1 MAAENINE
9 ELRKSYWKVV
19 SRTRQSG
26 RISQSVVDRVEAS
39 WERFTP
45 DVVEEALR
53 IHRDRYAGY
62 KETYTIGIMRNL
74 QRDKDAG
81 RPIRKQSAPSVWSGE
96 NLKRDYDYAAL
107 EEEILAN

>member
-1 MAAENINE
+1 MAVENINE

-26 RISQSVVDRVEAS
+26 RISQSVIQKAEAS
-39 WERFTP
+39 WQRFAP

-62 KETYTIGIMRNL
+62 KENYTIGIMRNL

-81 RPIRKQSAPSVWSGE
+81 RPIGKRPAPPAWSGE
-96 NLKRDYDYAAL
+96 NLKRSYDYAAL

>member
-1 MAAENINE
+1 MAVEINE
-9 ELRKSYWKVV
+9 ELRKSYWKTV
-19 SRTRQSG
+19 SRTRRSG
-26 RISQSVVDRVEAS
+26 RISQSVIDRVEAT
-39 WERFTP
+39 WERFSP
-45 DVVEEALR
+45 DVVEEALK

-62 KETYTIGIMRNL
+62 KENYTIGIMRNL

-81 RPIRKQSAPSVWSGE
+81 RPIGKRPTSAWSGE

>member
-1 MAAENINE
+1 MAVEINE

-26 RISQSVVDRVEAS
+26 RISQSVIQKTEAS
-39 WERFTP
+39 WERFSP
-45 DVVEEALR
+45 DVVEEALK

-62 KETYTIGIMRNL
+62 KENYTIGIMRNL

-81 RPIRKQSAPSVWSGE
+81 RPIGQRPATAAWSGQ
-96 NLKRDYDYAAL
+96 NLKRGYDYDAL
-107 EEEILAN
+107 EKELLAN